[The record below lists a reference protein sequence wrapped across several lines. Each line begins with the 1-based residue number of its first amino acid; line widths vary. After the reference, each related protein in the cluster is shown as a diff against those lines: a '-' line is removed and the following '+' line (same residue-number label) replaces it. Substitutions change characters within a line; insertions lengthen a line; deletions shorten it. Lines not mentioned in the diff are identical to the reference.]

1 MPKHFDYHKARIKKQ
16 LKTQKVLK
24 QMSVEQ
30 REAIEEIQKSV
41 AQCIEMIKECN
52 DLYMSDVAKLES
64 SWHSLRWAFEVD
76 DI

>member
-1 MPKHFDYHKARIKKQ
+1 MPIDYYKARMKKQ

-41 AQCIEMIKECN
+41 ASCLEMIKDCN

-76 DI
+76 KV

>member
-1 MPKHFDYHKARIKKQ
+1 MPQDYHKIRIKKQ

-24 QMSVEQ
+24 QMTAEQ
-30 REAIEEIQKSV
+30 RAAIEEIQTSV
-41 AQCIEMIKECN
+41 AECIEMIKECN

-76 DI
+76 AV

>member
-1 MPKHFDYHKARIKKQ
+1 MPQDYHKIRIKKQ

-24 QMSVEQ
+24 QMTAEQ
-30 REAIEEIQKSV
+30 RAAIEEIQTSV
-41 AQCIEMIKECN
+41 AQCIDMIKECN

-76 DI
+76 DV

>member
-64 SWHSLRWAFEVD
+64 SWHSLRWAIEVD

>member
-1 MPKHFDYHKARIKKQ
+1 MTA
-16 LKTQKVLK
+16 
-24 QMSVEQ
+24 EQ
-30 REAIEEIQKSV
+30 RAAIEEIQVSV

>member
-1 MPKHFDYHKARIKKQ
+1 MPQDYHKIRIKKQ

-24 QMSVEQ
+24 QMTAEQ
-30 REAIEEIQKSV
+30 RAAIEEIQVSV

>member
-1 MPKHFDYHKARIKKQ
+1 MPKHFDYHKARVKKQ

-24 QMSVEQ
+24 QMTAEQ
-30 REAIEEIQKSV
+30 RAAIEEIQVSV

>member
-24 QMSVEQ
+24 QMTAEQ
-30 REAIEEIQKSV
+30 RAAIEEIQVSV

>member
-16 LKTQKVLK
+16 LKTKKVLK

-41 AQCIEMIKECN
+41 AQCIEMIKDCN

>member
-16 LKTQKVLK
+16 LKTKKVLK

>member
-1 MPKHFDYHKARIKKQ
+1 MPQDYHKIRIKKQ

-24 QMSVEQ
+24 QMSAEQ
-30 REAIEEIQKSV
+30 RAAIEEIQVSV

-76 DI
+76 NI

>member
-76 DI
+76 DV

>member
-1 MPKHFDYHKARIKKQ
+1 MPQDYHKIRIKKQ

-24 QMSVEQ
+24 QMTAEQ
-30 REAIEEIQKSV
+30 RAAIEEIQTSV

-76 DI
+76 AV

>member
-1 MPKHFDYHKARIKKQ
+1 MSKQVDWHKARVKKQ
-16 LKTQKVLK
+16 MKTQKVLK